1 VSKNTIKSC
10 AVCGRRIQISVDLLE
25 TLVSCPHCQAS
36 FSHGARN
43 APRDS
48 SEVES
53 AGVDTEVKPVDTAS
67 DLMARVNNVLK
78 RDILNRTK
86 KNRERLDLSG
96 NSSGCCTGVAA
107 G

>member
-10 AVCGRRIQISVDLLE
+10 AVCGRRIQISVELLE

-36 FSHGARN
+36 FSHGAKN

-48 SEVES
+48 SDVES
-53 AGVDTEVKPVDTAS
+53 AGVDSEVKSVNTAS

-78 RDILNRTK
+78 RDILNRTM
-86 KNRERLDLSG
+86 KNRERLDRSG
-96 NSSGCCTGVAA
+96 NSSDCCTGVAA

>member
-10 AVCGRRIQISVDLLE
+10 AVCGRRIQISVELLE

-36 FSHGARN
+36 FSHGAKN

-48 SEVES
+48 SDVES
-53 AGVDTEVKPVDTAS
+53 AGVDSEVKSVNTAS

>member
-10 AVCGRRIQISVDLLE
+10 AVCGRLIQISVELLE

-36 FSHGARN
+36 FSHGAKN

-48 SEVES
+48 SDVES
-53 AGVDTEVKPVDTAS
+53 AGVDSEVKSVNTAS

-78 RDILNRTK
+78 RDILNRTM
-86 KNRERLDLSG
+86 KNRERLDRSG
-96 NSSGCCTGVAA
+96 NSSDCCTGVAA